1 MYVLKKIYK
10 KLFPLKSA
18 IKEGMKVGAGV
29 SIVSPLHTNFGSE
42 PYLITLGNYVR
53 ISADVLFSNHDEG
66 TWAFRYEK
74 NMKEFQNLDV

>member
-1 MYVLKKIYK
+1 MKYGGVDMYVLKKIYK

-53 ISADVLFSNHDEG
+53 ISADVLCFNPI
-66 TWAFRYEK
+66 R
-74 NMKEFQNLDV
+74 